1 MNQEQRQA
9 YEWAK
14 SQNYQLAFNMA
25 FIKMRRKTLA
35 FRRGECQLSAD
46 ETGGGGKK

>member
-9 YEWAK
+9 YDWAK

-25 FIKMRRKTLA
+25 FV
-35 FRRGECQLSAD
+35 CQLMKQGEAERNSGA
-46 ETGGGGKK
+46 GR